1 MKCGKCGAKDIDFNF
16 TKGKISCKF
25 CGYLIDENISN
36 PEINFEAKKYGQK
49 EIRGQIIQ
57 KPSLFPIEKTP
68 SPTLLKFGVR
78 RKMTQLGNQLRINNE
93 HIESAFQL
101 FLFSLQNKL
110 KSGKSLHSLSIS
122 CLYAICRKEK
132 TPHLLIDFSD
142 ISQTR
147 SSKIGVEFLR
157 FLKITRIPLPVIDP
171 SVYIHRF
178 VSKLNLGEKTNSIT
192 LSSLRLIARMKRNW
206 MSTGRKPTGLCGAAI
221 ILAARIHGM
230 KRTQKEVCK
239 VVRIGIQALRCRLFE
254 VDKTS
259 IKKLNINQLDKGGGD
274 DGNRESLLELNLED
288 DMTIFIKKEKENTIS
303 NSNKN
308 QFLKYD
314 SKIYKDLIE
323 KNKKLKFSG
332 EKKLPSN
339 LAKDKIRIFS
349 QLMIYYINSEFE
361 TIIKEQI
368 WEKMNAD
375 FANFQAIRSRIQK
388 EKPYA
393 FFGNK
398 KIHFNPA
405 SKTTKV
411 FR

>member
-1 MKCGKCGAKDIDFNF
+1 MKCGKCGTKDIDFNF

-36 PEINFEAKKYGQK
+36 PEIHFEAKKYGQK

-57 KPSLFPIEKTP
+57 KPSLFQNDKNL

-78 RKMTQLGNQLRINNE
+78 RKMTQLGNQLRITNE

-101 FLFSLQNKL
+101 FLFSLHNKF

-132 TPHLLIDFSD
+132 TPHLLVDFSD

-157 FLKITRIPLPVIDP
+157 FLKITRIPLPVLDP

-221 ILAARIHGM
+221 ILAARIHGI

-259 IKKLNINQLDKGGGD
+259 IKKLNTAQLDKGGGD
-274 DGNRESLLELNLED
+274 DGNKESLVELNFED
-288 DMTIFIKKEKENTIS
+288 DMTIFIKKKKENITI
-303 NSNKN
+303 NSYKN
-308 QFLKYD
+308 QFLKYE
-314 SKIYKDLIE
+314 SKIYKNLIE
-323 KNKKLKFSG
+323 KNKKLNFS
-332 EKKLPSN
+332 KKKNLSSN
-339 LAKDKIRIFS
+339 LGKEKIKTVS
-349 QLMIYYINSEFE
+349 QLMLYYINSEFE

-393 FFGNK
+393 FFEDK
-398 KIHFNPA
+398 KIYINPIK
-405 SKTTKV
+405 KTTKICK
-411 FR
+411 

>member
-259 IKKLNINQLDKGGGD
+259 IKKLNINQLDKVGVTMVTE
-274 DGNRESLLELNLED
+274 NR
-288 DMTIFIKKEKENTIS
+288 
-303 NSNKN
+303 
-308 QFLKYD
+308 Y
-314 SKIYKDLIE
+314 
-323 KNKKLKFSG
+323 
-332 EKKLPSN
+332 
-339 LAKDKIRIFS
+339 
-349 QLMIYYINSEFE
+349 
-361 TIIKEQI
+361 
-368 WEKMNAD
+368 
-375 FANFQAIRSRIQK
+375 
-388 EKPYA
+388 
-393 FFGNK
+393 
-398 KIHFNPA
+398 
-405 SKTTKV
+405 
-411 FR
+411 